1 LAESGPQVRQ
11 DKDGKK
17 SARLKA
23 IALAAI
29 GVVSL
34 LLVVFFG
41 WYQFS
46 HRAKGP
52 VELVKQHAIP
62 GTDTTIGEGIENF
75 IRDKG
80 AQIVRE
86 GFKPSWGAEETGKNV
101 FKVSYVYEVG
111 REARWISWRVTL
123 PSAKVKPEDE
133 WARELWEGD

>member
-1 LAESGPQVRQ
+1 LAESEPQVKQ

-23 IALAAI
+23 ITLAAL
-29 GVVSL
+29 GAASL

-80 AQIVRE
+80 VQIVRE

-101 FKVSYVYEVG
+101 FRVSYVYEVD
-111 REARWISWRVTL
+111 REAHWISWRVIM
-123 PSAKVKPEDE
+123 PSGEVKPEGE
-133 WARELWEGD
+133 WARELRGGD